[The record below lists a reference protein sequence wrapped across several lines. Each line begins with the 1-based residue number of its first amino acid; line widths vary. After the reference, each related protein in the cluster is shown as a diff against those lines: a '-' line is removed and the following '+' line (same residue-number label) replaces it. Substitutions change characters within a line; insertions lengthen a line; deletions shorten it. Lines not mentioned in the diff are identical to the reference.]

1 MIQDMKT
8 ILTRMFI
15 VVVLMM
21 ISMGIDAQVKVDL
34 GGEKNDGIYPG
45 GTIVEKGQT
54 KPDDNGLVTVTITV
68 TPKKGFTIS
77 QKDITVVSTYDPSN
91 GTRSDNPKIAANLTP
106 IEKDPKDLSEPR
118 DYSYIVS
125 STFGVWVKEAN
136 FHNPDDAGKG
146 SMRSTTISSLSAI
159 SDADGSYVIGANIS
173 GGTPGV
179 STFNGTLEA
188 AIDPDTHMPYRI
200 SGLSAPLFETL
211 TGTVKNLVLE
221 GVSISGHTGNTG
233 AIACTANG
241 DARIYNVGILSG
253 SVGGTAYTGGLVGQL
268 DGSARVVNCYS
279 YANITGGTDV
289 GGIVGH
295 NNVATDSRTDH
306 LKTMVFGCMFYG
318 DITGGT
324 TIAPIYNGEN
334 IVNKDANGVSN
345 YNYFRLEAPYV
356 KPTGVVYNC
365 ALGAEERFLKR
376 FEFFRH
382 VLNSHRELAGW
393 WATGTYS
400 NSEMLKWVLEPSQ
413 LDGDIPYPILK
424 VSGKYPSVVNLDKD
438 NLKVFSTDEEKKT
451 QRNQGRKFG
460 TLAVTIQMDDPKD
473 TSVPYH
479 HPGKDENEASITTSG
494 LSLPITDKDPDHYN
508 FNYYKV
514 QLPYYNDVGTK
525 NYNGNRVV
533 TGWKIVSITGGTPG
547 TFSTS
552 TSDAPSWNFADR
564 SCTNKDLYSESGR
577 VFNQGAYWDVPEGV
591 TAITIEPYWAKAAY
605 VADAYPDVV
614 YNTGMSTAY
623 NVPNVGGGQKYT
635 NNTNYVIA
643 GEQQKVYTT
652 VANAVGALSPNASHT
667 VNDYAVVLV
676 GNVHQYVS
684 GKNTVIGNTNKYT
697 VTTID
702 LDGDNEP
709 DYSFMFREDNRN
721 EIHPLKWDFLNL
733 VGLGMAQKS
742 TGGTGSYNLGI
753 LIPSGWFET
762 TNTALFRFTQFE
774 YENSK
779 ITSADA
785 LILQGGVMEQ
795 WVSSNQKGTSNN
807 IPYIH
812 VGGNVWFKEFHTGCH
827 QDKKIATKHPPISV
841 TGGDYDEFYLT
852 GLYRGDV
859 GNYTDNAECYV
870 NGGQFGIVAGAAM
883 EGIGKT
889 NGANNTGNITWQ
901 LQNADITEFYGGGI
915 NAAHPVEGNISTTI
929 TGGYIKQFC
938 GGPKFG
944 DMRTG
949 KTVTTT
955 ANGCIFD
962 TFYGAGYGGNSYSR
976 RAPNNQNNKIN
987 IDWNN
992 WVKKEYTQKYDAT
1005 YGGVETQFNYQFLP
1019 MSGNADNVCRLFVE
1033 YVKFSLAT
1041 TLNVTSNLTDCTI
1054 TGNFYGGGKLG
1065 KVDGPVTST
1074 LSGCTVNGDVFGAG
1088 YSGATPPVE
1097 VDDPTGFE
1105 TEPYYYNQLG
1115 TYRVGVKKP
1124 TTTYTWQH
1132 GNSISVDNTNH
1143 ILYTTEDLTAL
1154 GTVTGKA
1161 TLNIDGT
1168 TVTGNV
1174 YGGGESSD
1182 ATGEVEVNVKAG
1194 KVYEDVYG
1202 GGKGETTVV
1211 GGDVVVNIGT
1221 KTGEGSSATYNG
1233 TGTVNGNVYG
1243 GSALGAVNAIKDPST
1258 KALSEANGKT
1268 ANVYVYSGTVNGSVF
1283 GGGLGVKATGTLGQ
1297 EDYDP
1302 GIAAQNF
1309 GNTTV
1314 TIENSDNTKAK
1325 VVTAVYGG
1333 SNANGV
1339 LKQKSTVTITGG
1351 TVGTL
1356 PTGNS
1361 PVANVVFGGGFG
1373 QPTLVEG
1380 NVEVNI
1386 GTRTVTTT
1394 GTGDEAVTT
1403 ANYNGNAI
1411 INGNVYGGSALGNT
1425 NARNINGI
1433 ITPVDGTKT
1442 DVNLFAG
1449 TINGNVFGGGL
1460 GVKATGTLGQDDYD
1474 PGIAAYVGGDVTVTL
1489 DGAKLSYTFTGGK
1502 TEESDNRTFLT
1513 GQIFGANNLNGTPKG
1528 HVKVHVSQT
1537 VNTDNDK
1544 NALKNNSTT
1553 ALDARTTYD
1562 VAAVYGGGNQAD
1574 YNPTKA
1580 SGTEN
1585 DKKEAFAEVE
1595 IEGCDKTSIEYVYGG
1610 GNAAAVPATQITIK
1624 SAYIIDQIFGGG
1636 NGAGTGNPG
1645 ADVGVIDKDAYE
1657 TNHENGIYGTGI
1669 ATTKLIGGQVHVIYG
1684 GSNTKGNV
1692 RGGTSLERKDN
1703 SAECPLKIGEIY
1715 GAGQVAPMDGDV
1727 NIILECMPEDFVPQ
1741 VFGGAKNATING
1753 NVTLTVTSGKFGRV
1767 FGGNNEGGSINGSI
1781 TVNVY
1786 EEGCEPLI
1794 IGELYG
1800 GGYMAPYSIYGCTQ
1814 SGETWTAN
1822 EDGTL
1827 YFDQTAKGRA
1837 AVEVNVYSCTS
1848 IGKVFGGGFQ
1858 APVIGNTHVWINTM
1872 QGIVNSAPKTYSEGV
1887 FIGKIGQVF
1896 GGGFEGIV
1904 KGDAT
1909 IDIGTASIYKYN
1921 TEVPAEKVGVNIIK
1935 GTDYL
1940 DPSDGSLDQT
1950 LSAGVYGGGYSA
1962 NVEGNTT
1969 LNIGTVEQNQ
1979 GINIAGDIFGGG
1991 LGEGTKVTGNVTVN
2005 IGTNESGTPVGYAVI
2020 TGDVY
2025 GGSAKGKVNTVDGS
2039 TTNTYKP
2046 NPNEETTAE
2055 CYTQVNLYG
2064 GTITGNLYGG
2074 GEGQMADSEAQPAVP
2089 AIAANVYGPV
2099 TVTMEGGSVYNVF
2112 GCNNYFGAPHNTV
2125 TVNINGG
2132 TVDHSEGETEGK
2144 EGNVYGGGNK
2154 AAYTAPNDK
2163 KDYPVVNINNGT
2175 VTRNVFGGGLGTTA
2189 TVTGNPHVS
2198 IGDNVEGHIVAI
2210 KQSVYGGGSLAS
2222 VDGSTNIVVNSGTI
2236 GTPKEG
2242 ETVYGGATYGNI
2254 YGGGFGSDTDVRI
2267 GLVKGN
2273 TEVTVNGGTILH
2285 NVYGGGAYGSVG
2297 TYTYKTTAANAV
2309 IDTHTENT
2317 GKATIKIKGG
2327 TIGTDG
2333 HNNGMVFGSSR
2344 GDIDAID
2351 AIQDNMAWVYDTD
2364 VQVGIQNDQTSG
2376 PTIHGS
2382 LYGGGENGH
2391 VFNDASVTMYSGTVG
2406 DMDEYYA
2413 YRGNV
2418 YGGGCGTDLYYSGKV
2433 PEGHTKHDGE
2443 GDKYNPKAGIV
2454 HHNATVLIKGG
2465 NIANNVYGAGS
2476 MGKVEGSTSVTIDS
2490 NGSIGVDGNHD
2501 DGNVYGAARG
2511 ELNLKEN
2518 NHIRTEDNPDD
2529 FSSVMHSSVEIK
2541 NGTVK
2546 GNVFGGGK
2554 AGIVKGNVD
2563 VKVRGGVVKNDV
2575 YGGGALANTNT
2586 DNWSTSGSA
2595 TTYDEVTD
2603 LATREYYS
2611 VISITVG
2618 QSVEGY
2624 YKFNGSTYVAA
2635 TGTAVKG
2642 ETYYQRLTNAPIAGY
2657 YTKSGDVYTLQTSGN
2672 AEDGTTYYKKVVV
2685 GSWAEG
2691 KNNNETG
2698 TVNKTN
2704 VILTGG
2710 SVGNVYG
2717 GGLGSST
2724 VAANVYGDVK
2734 VTVNKPEE
2742 LTSTGGT
2749 GIAFSCKSE
2758 RVTFGEGDKS
2768 KEYVIPL
2775 TGRVFGCNNIN
2786 GTPTGNVR
2794 VEVYSTRQADEDG
2807 KLISN
2812 TEHSPNSNNNR
2823 YEIQGVYG
2831 GGNLSDYLPAEGK
2844 ATSVYIGECDVTS
2857 IEKVYGGGNSA
2868 SVPTSNVTINGSF
2881 DLGYAFGGGNGGD
2894 LIKKDGVW
2902 YENAGAIVISQA
2914 YIAPIGG
2921 KIGAVFGG
2929 SDAKGNCGSIVIDK
2943 SQTNENCPL
2952 RLLRLYGAGNEADV
2966 DEVNITISGCS
2977 GGDNAEI
2984 EYVYGGSYNANVEH
2998 DVKLTITAG
3007 KFKNIYG
3014 GNDRTGSI
3022 GGNIIVNIEET
3033 DNCMPITIQNLLGGG
3048 YQAPYP
3054 GTKRNGTE
3062 ITTPGKITVNVKS
3075 ATRID
3080 NIYGGSFKADVN
3092 GDTEVNINM
3101 TKGWWAGKEYES
3113 EAIADAV
3120 GSIGNIY
3127 GGGNQ
3132 GLVRGNSTVNIAT
3145 ATTVGYVT
3153 EPVHLRANPETP
3165 IPQTDGLY
3173 VVPVTGARITGDVFG
3188 GGNEANVNGN
3198 AIVNICTA
3206 DYSGVTGFEGVS
3218 ISDGSVY
3225 GGGNKGDVLG
3235 NTNVTMH
3242 GGYVFN
3248 GIFGG
3253 GLSGSVGTFE
3263 RSTAAADIF
3272 GHKPHEGC
3280 IGKPIECTSGGKC
3293 TILVDGGQIG
3303 PVEVATKGMSPEL
3316 GGPVIEGW
3324 IWGGGCGLVE
3334 DPADNPDTHF
3344 TAYVN
3349 ETDVTVDGSAFVLES
3364 VIGGGEF
3371 GRVLGNTLVKIK
3383 GGQIGV
3389 GENQTE
3395 EGGKKPKRYTEAQW
3409 TAAAEAVASGNA
3421 ADINAAAADM
3431 PECSHYVFG
3440 KNGKYLPYDPYYDE
3454 YSTTHIGPASTSEPS
3469 DGQTWIGCVFGGGS
3483 GYMPYKKKDGSGYE
3497 WMRSAGWVEGNTT
3510 VEITGGHILSNVYG
3524 GNEFTDVKGK
3534 STVKM
3539 SGGTLGVPRTL
3550 AQIAAHPL
3558 GCYLFGAGKGD
3569 QRAYFNEFNNVG
3581 SVLVEVSG
3589 GIIYGSVFGGAED
3602 GHVLG
3607 DVEVNIKPGAMI
3619 GTWGTSYVD
3628 GNVFGGGRGFSG
3640 ENLEAGSIGGDI
3652 DVNITGGTMLG
3663 SVYGGGRM
3671 ASVGIGFTSPDDD
3684 SYGQLVD
3691 DTNEKTH
3698 GYISIDISGGTIGN
3712 AYEDITLSKAEAASW
3727 NDDDWKTWKTANH
3740 VPNTEFIL
3748 DSNTEVYRASHT
3760 KGGNV
3765 FGGNMGRIT
3774 LLDGTLNP
3782 LWPKLAVAKQ
3792 TDVIVSGT
3800 AEIKNSVYGG
3810 SEYGIVR
3817 DLATV
3822 NVSGGTIEG
3831 NVFGGGYGSDDNTP
3845 TLIKAGGYEHG
3856 EDYVFTPMI
3865 WTGCVS
3871 GDTKVN
3877 ISGGQV
3883 KKNVYGGGEVA
3894 SVGLFNCHVV
3904 EDNNGDIS
3912 IETKTGT
3919 KKYRYTDI
3927 TKHDDIKGTGADE
3940 KAYGFALSWP
3950 YEFQYIPADP
3960 KSTHIGGKATVTVTG
3975 GRIGT
3980 GYDNGTGYVFGA
3992 SKGQVAFKKKVGDE
4006 LVDITD
4012 IHEQRY
4018 TEAFCANVR
4027 ETAVNINYGS
4037 TPIISDPQ
4045 SIGADVNCIM
4055 GAVYGGG
4062 EDGHV
4067 YENAAITFT
4076 NGLTGLS
4083 IYGGGKGESTYTGTK
4098 YVYNESTKTWTKT
4111 DNVPGMP
4118 SWTAGKVYGNTSIT
4132 MTGGHVSG
4140 NVYGGGNLGSVG
4152 KGNYAGGTDDYYPA
4166 GYGET
4171 LQNAALWT
4179 TSATADNPDYA
4190 WHFLNSGKC
4199 TISITG
4205 GEVGTLNGL
4214 YGYVYGTSNGTPTG
4228 MIFGGSRGRAARD
4241 VGALSPRYEYAPD
4254 FFLGYVNNTEVT
4266 IGTRNAATGPT
4277 IYSQVFGGARDGHV
4291 RGSAKVEINSGI
4303 IGQTYAQSEAYEIES
4318 LRDYQRY
4325 HRGNVYGS
4333 GSGLGTWD
4341 GTHHGTSSGSVTRNT
4356 TVDIYGGTIYNNVY
4370 GGGAMATVG
4379 PPKIGSGTDY
4389 ATADRSKCTVNIYGG
4404 TIGDPT
4410 VYNTYKYGGTIYG
4423 GSRGD
4428 RGGDLAEG
4436 ESIDNYATV
4445 LWTEVNINPHT
4456 TDRSKDAVIAGNVYG
4471 GARGGEVKKDTKVNL
4486 TGGIIKHNVYGGGR
4500 GTTDI
4505 AANVLGN
4512 TAVELNNGVAED
4524 AKGCIVDKV
4533 FGCNDL
4539 NGTPKGH
4546 VTVHVYATQHAG
4558 KETISDK
4565 IPPVYKSARGNTGYK
4580 EYLQNLVTA
4589 AKEEGGLSH
4598 TSTEITAAES
4608 LLSSLSG
4615 KAEDDLDDTDKTN
4628 ITNAANAIITELD
4641 KLHNYDVTAVYG
4653 GGDLAPY
4660 EPAVDEDKTEVIIEG
4675 CGTTSIKQVYG
4686 GGNAASVP
4694 ATDVNVKSCFIIDE
4708 VFGGGNGKDNYVK
4721 DGRWYENPGAHVGY
4735 TQFAYY
4741 VTDGTHGTG
4750 EDEAHKY
4757 EAVVPTEA
4765 AGNTEAAK
4773 AYRQEHYRYGTGVA
4787 TTTINGGHIH
4797 NVYGGSNEKG
4807 NVSGEARS
4815 GFQQIG
4821 TCAMVYDEAYGGGKN
4836 ADTDAETNTLLDC
4849 VDNDDNPSTIY
4860 GGSFNANINSDVNIH
4875 ITNGSYDKIFGG
4887 NNEAGTINGKITIII
4902 EEYGCTPVKIN
4913 ELYAGGNLAPY
4924 SVYGYKTETAPAKD
4938 KDGNDREGVQ
4948 QRIPYRAGEIGAL
4961 TTPYWDPRII
4971 IISATSIG
4979 KIYGGGYG
4987 AGATMIGNPHVNVN
5001 MTEGKIRSKYN
5012 DYKPEYAT
5020 LYPDFDGTG
5029 EDKNR
5034 IIPIGTIGTIYGGGN
5049 LASVEGDTYVEIGTG
5064 QWIASWDANGNP
5076 VWESTTANGDKY
5088 SYKEK
5093 TAAVYYTQAECD
5105 TYNSDAEN
5113 HVTGYIASGKV
5124 LTAEEATAVNKTL
5137 GTSYVEGAELLTKD
5151 ANAYNAKLPN
5161 AKQTTDVKSRYET
5174 QAECDE
5180 YNATLNGAL
5189 NSTDPLSAA
5198 DAAAYNTAMSA
5209 SKSAGDLL
5217 SPEEAN
5223 AYNAK
5228 LSGAKKI
5235 DDVKSYYT
5243 QAECDEEN
5251 KNLPNYIPKHKK
5263 LTAEEATRVN
5273 NTLTPSYVSGN
5284 TISEADRNAYNA
5296 TLPNARKTTDVKT
5309 EAVWAW
5315 YDEDGTEMTTPPT
5328 LAPRNA
5334 ATITGNV
5341 FGGGKGEAKTSGTG
5355 AFECAKGMVGVDGDG
5370 IDYPEGGTS
5379 VIIANGTIGTIEE
5392 GKLKAGTGNVYGGGE
5407 IGRVEKNT
5415 IVTIGMTPE
5424 EGETISTTKFKPT
5437 IFGSVFG
5444 AGKGVDTHGYSALV
5458 RGNSNVTIQG
5468 FAKVGES
5475 VYGGGEIA
5483 SIGRYNVV
5491 GGIPTSLKNPNSG
5504 NCVVTVRDNAE
5515 IGPDDMTMFHVDGN
5529 GVIVANDNPDNSG
5542 HVFGAGKGATP
5553 GVYSSAKH
5561 ITKDNEWLGFGTEK
5575 AYLDFI
5581 ETLALATHTDVTIG
5595 GNAFVKGDVFGG
5607 AEQGFVQHDTHVTIE
5622 GDCQIG
5628 NGYVQMA
5635 DDGTYLDDLTTKD
5648 TYMSVNR
5655 RYTPEEWAAGH
5666 LIANATTEAALY
5678 DKVNGK
5684 YYQHSLPECASWKY
5698 KAPYSTHDIFAQ
5710 TTSGNEEKY
5719 SDGSSTR
5726 GGRRIAT
5733 NGHTFYGNVF
5743 GGGSGY
5749 FPYAAGKWHWKAGD
5763 VGGNTFVE
5771 IKGGHILTNVYGGN
5785 EMTNVSGKCTVTM
5798 SGGTIGVPR
5807 TLGQIAA
5814 HPVTCYL
5821 FGAGKGDTRV
5831 FFNKQTNVQDVEV
5844 NVTGGWIYGSA
5855 LGGGED
5861 GHVMRNVTMN
5871 ISGQTLD
5878 GTPVYADYYAGRA
5891 TKIGTWGTSSVD
5903 GNIFGGGRGFT
5914 GEAYTAGNVA
5924 GAVTMNIAGGEILG
5938 SVYGGGRLGSVGYGL
5953 YEEGAD
5959 GYGEMRDDDKM
5970 DDGTDG
5976 TSFFT
5981 KGRGHVDITIT
5992 GGTIGNTNEFIMPKA
6007 SNIPTGLNADF
6018 KEWSAADW
6026 TTWKNTNH
6034 VPNTTYDTSNGR
6046 ILHTKG
6052 GNVYAGGMG
6061 RFYKLDG
6068 NPISTYDESTHELI
6082 SPIEWTKLGSVKSAK
6097 VTISGENTWIMGDVY
6112 GGGELGSVMGTHDV
6126 LDSDG
6131 NPVVVNGKNVVTG
6144 TEVIIKGGTI
6154 GTEMSEI
6161 TAPQKATID
6170 VPETPESDNSDVKYT
6185 YGSVYGGGEGKEEHD
6200 TSKDEDHGGKVLND
6214 ARVDISGN
6222 TKVRASVYG
6231 GGELALVGGDTYVNI
6246 SGGEIGRN
6254 EVKSKSS
6261 DNPGNVMFG
6270 GATMG
6275 NVYGGGKG
6283 SINHYHTGQV
6293 KGNTNVNITGGNIYH
6308 MVYGGGAL
6316 ASVGTFDRSDGN
6328 GHPPYMPVA
6337 GIPYQWYYDDGVTV
6351 IDPAETVEGKT
6362 PTGTATVTITGGV
6375 IGING
6380 RDNGLVFGSS
6390 RGDIMKPEG
6399 TQQVDP
6405 CDKVAWVNKTVVN
6418 IGTEGSNDLSTPI
6431 IKGSVYGGGENGHN
6445 YTNATVNIYSGT
6457 IGIAEKDPADNTKND
6472 PWWTVGDVVG
6482 NEEGKLDEKYRADR
6496 GNVYGAGSGSD
6507 TYSVTVGEGS
6517 SAKTY
6522 KYHNPRAGMVGG
6534 NTFVNIAGGHIGR
6547 SVYGAGAM
6555 ASVGNII
6562 NGNDTTDVNKAKHFD
6577 KTKGFA
6583 LSWPYKFVFAP
6594 GTGKATINVTGGH
6607 VGTKDVD
6614 GGDVFGGA
6622 RGEAGDRYATAHLAY
6637 VNEAEVNV
6645 NYSDD
6650 DMTTAKNNI
6659 SNIKNDL
6666 TIPCVTGAVSG
6677 SGEDGYVYGDTHVTL
6692 NNGLIGH
6699 SLYGAGK
6706 GKGTYTKTLNKI
6718 GGDGTYDAK
6727 IYSLIAGK
6735 VLGNTYVTMRG
6746 GYVGRNVY
6754 GGGNMASV
6762 GKGSYAS
6769 GSDDYA
6775 YDCEIGKAQGY
6786 GETLNGNAE
6795 DNDKKLWDSSANDN
6809 SAAFLSS
6816 GKTTVNVISGTVGYI
6831 DATNPA
6837 NSMKNELPYGNVIG
6851 GSAGEAA
6858 PNITE
6863 DPRYEYSPAFFSGY
6877 VNETDVTIGGY
6888 RCKTAYDT
6896 YKVGDCLTAKEYN
6909 TKYPLG
6915 NDNWELVGPTILAS
6929 VYGGGQDGHVRRDTK
6944 VTVLGG
6950 EIGLP
6955 FTDANKTLLK
6965 TTSSDI
6971 DKVLDDPQWLHRG
6984 NVYGGG
6990 SGITKYKYDFNYDGN
7005 IDDTVEG
7012 ITYDGQPVKEEDY
7025 SNSSGSVTRFT
7036 EVNILGGIIHRNVY
7050 GGGSMGSVGAPNM
7063 GQEYAPYKKG
7073 DTATGHGVGKQSQNT
7088 VNIGGGTSV
7097 VTIGTPNDTP
7107 KGWTYN
7113 QNYGGEVY
7121 GACRGMSTL
7130 NAEEFSTSVWTQ
7142 VNIKDKATIMGN
7154 VFGGGDSGI
7163 VKKDTE
7169 VNIGEA
7175 APATTTAPT
7184 TPPSTSEPTNEPNP

>member
-136 FHNPDDAGKG
+136 FHNPEDAGKG

-1154 GTVTGKA
+1154 GTVTGKV
-1161 TLNIDGT
+1161 TLNIDGSTVNGT
-1168 TVTGNV
+1168 TVNGTTVKGNV

-1182 ATGEVEVNVKAG
+1182 ATGDVEVNINVGTVNK
-1194 KVYEDVYG
+1194 DVYG

-1211 GGDVVVNIGT
+1211 GGDVTVNIGS
-1221 KTGEGSSATYNG
+1221 KNAEQDAPNASIRD
-1233 TGTVNGNVYG
+1233 VYG
-1243 GSALGAVNAIKDPST
+1243 GSALGAVNAKKDADYDAESNPNAISPTSGKET
-1258 KALSEANGKT
+1258 KVNIYA
-1268 ANVYVYSGTVNGSVF
+1268 GTVGSVY
-1283 GGGLGVKATGTLGQ
+1283 GGGLGQLESGTSGQ
-1297 EDYDP
+1297 ANYKPEY
-1302 GIAAQNF
+1302 AAKNY
-1309 GNTTV
+1309 GETTV
-1314 TIENSDNTKAK
+1314 NMEGGTVS
-1325 VVTAVYGG
+1325 TAVYGG
-1333 SNANGV
+1333 ADTNGV
-1339 LKQKSTVTITGG
+1339 LKADATVTITGG
-1351 TVGTL
+1351 TVGTEAGSN
-1356 PTGNS
+1356 T
-1361 PVANVVFGGGFG
+1361 VFGGGQG
-1373 QPTLVEG
+1373 QPTQVYG
-1380 NVEVNI
+1380 NITVNI
-1386 GTRTVTTT
+1386 GRKKT
-1394 GTGDEAVTT
+1394 GSETEHVGT
-1403 ANYNGNAI
+1403 ATI
-1411 INGNVYGGSALGNT
+1411 HGNVYGGGALGCT
-1425 NARNINGI
+1425 NGSGYGDTFVLDA
-1433 ITPVDGTKT
+1433 TKT
-1442 DVNLFAG
+1442 TNVNLYAG

-1460 GVKATGTLGQDDYD
+1460 GRKAKAAVGTEGQEGYVA
-1474 PGIAAYVGGDVTVTL
+1474 PVEAVESFVGGDVNVLL
-1489 DGAKLSYTFTGGK
+1489 DGAKVQ
-1502 TEESDNRTFLT
+1502 
-1513 GQIFGANNLNGTPKG
+1513 QIFGCNNLNGTPKG
-1528 HVKVHVSQT
+1528 HVKVWVKQT
-1537 VNTDNDK
+1537 K
-1544 NALKNNSTT
+1544 NFSNEENADAYKNNSTT

-1636 NGAGTGNPG
+1636 NGAGAGNPG

-1703 SAECPLKIGEIY
+1703 SSPCPLKIGEIY

-1786 EEGCEPLI
+1786 EDGCQPLI

-1827 YFDQTAKGRA
+1827 YFDQAAKGRA
-1837 AVEVNVYSCTS
+1837 AVEVYVFSCTS

-1872 QGIVNSAPKTYSEGV
+1872 QGIVNSEPRTYSEGV
-1887 FIGKIGQVF
+1887 LIGKIGQVF

-1921 TEVPAEKVGVNIIK
+1921 TEVPAEKVGVNIIN

-2297 TYTYKTTAANAV
+2297 TYTYKTTDANAV

-2344 GDIDAID
+2344 GDIDAIG

-2364 VQVGIQNDQTSG
+2364 VQIGTQDDETSG

-2391 VFNDASVTMYSGTVG
+2391 VYNDALVTMYSGTVG

-2418 YGGGCGTDLYYSGKV
+2418 YGGGCGTDLYYSGEVV

-2443 GDKYNPKAGIV
+2443 GDKYNPIAGIV
-2454 HHNATVLIKGG
+2454 RGNATVIINGG
-2465 NIANNVYGAGS
+2465 SIANNIYGAGS
-2476 MGKVEGSTSVTIDS
+2476 MGKVGGNTSVTINTS
-2490 NGSIGVDGNHD
+2490 GTIGVNGNND

-2511 ELNLKEN
+2511 EINLTGKIPEGDKP
-2518 NHIRTEDNPDD
+2518 EDYSCVTN
-2529 FSSVMHSSVEIK
+2529 SSVEIK
-2541 NGTVK
+2541 KGTVL

-2563 VKVRGGVVKNDV
+2563 VTVSGGVVKNDV

-2586 DNWSTSGSA
+2586 DNWDTSGSA
-2595 TTYDEVTD
+2595 TTYKVVTGLND
-2603 LATREYYS
+2603 REYYNI
-2611 VISITVG
+2611 VSIPVG

-2624 YKFNGSTYVAA
+2624 YIYNGSTYVAA
-2635 TGTAVKG
+2635 EGNAVKDV
-2642 ETYYQRLTNAPIAGY
+2642 TYYQRLTGAPIAGY
-2657 YTKSGDVYTLQTSGN
+2657 YTKSGDDYIFQSSGTADPN
-2672 AEDGTTYYKKVVV
+2672 ETYYKRVVV
-2685 GSWAEG
+2685 GKWAEG
-2691 KNNNETG
+2691 KNNDETG
-2698 TVNKTN
+2698 TLNKTT

-2734 VTVNKPEE
+2734 VTVNKTDE
-2742 LTSTGGT
+2742 LTSTGST
-2749 GIAFSCKSE
+2749 GVAFSSKTE
-2758 RVTFGEGDKS
+2758 RVTFGDDDAE

-2775 TGRVFGCNNIN
+2775 TGRIFGCNNIN

-2794 VEVYSTRQADEDG
+2794 VEVYSTRQADENG
-2807 KLISN
+2807 KVISN
-2812 TEHSPNSNNNR
+2812 TEHSPNSTNNR

-2831 GGNLSDYLPAEGK
+2831 GGNLSDYLPADGK

-2868 SVPTSNVTINGSF
+2868 SVPTSNVTINGSY
-2881 DLGYAFGGGNGGD
+2881 DIGYAFGGGNGGD
-2894 LIKKDGVW
+2894 LIKKDGQW
-2902 YENAGAIVISQA
+2902 YENDGAIVISQA

-2966 DEVNITISGCS
+2966 DEVNIIISGCS

-2984 EYVYGGSYNANVEH
+2984 EYVYGGSYNANVAH

-3007 KFKNIYG
+3007 KFKNVYG

-3022 GGNIIVNIEET
+3022 GGNITVNIEET
-3033 DNCMPITIQNLLGGG
+3033 ENCMPITIQNLLGGG

-3054 GTKRNGTE
+3054 GTKRNGEE
-3062 ITTPGKITVNVKS
+3062 IISPGKITVNVKS

-3101 TKGWWAGKEYES
+3101 TKGWWAGKEFDS
-3113 EAIADAV
+3113 ETIENSV
-3120 GSIGNIY
+3120 GTIGNIY

-3132 GLVRGNSTVNIAT
+3132 GVVRGNATVNIGT
-3145 ATTVGYVT
+3145 AATVGYVT
-3153 EPVHLRANPETP
+3153 EPVHLRQDPGTAISQNA
-3165 IPQTDGLY
+3165 DGLY
-3173 VVPVTGARITGDVFG
+3173 YVPVTGARITGDVFG
-3188 GGNEANVNGN
+3188 GGNDANVNKN
-3198 AIVNICTA
+3198 TFVNIGTA
-3206 DYSGVTGFEGVS
+3206 DYSSTTGFEGIS
-3218 ISDGSVY
+3218 IDKDANGKGGTVY
-3225 GGGNKGDVLG
+3225 GGGNLGDVLG
-3235 NTNVTMH
+3235 NTNVTME
-3242 GGYVFN
+3242 GGHRDNLGKGVYVFN

-3253 GLSGSVGTFE
+3253 GYVGSVGTFE
-3263 RSTAAADIF
+3263 RLTSAANIF
-3272 GHKPHEGC
+3272 GHTAHDGC
-3280 IGKPIECTSGGKC
+3280 IGKPVSCAEGTGKC
-3293 TILVDGGQIG
+3293 TIVVNGGQIG
-3303 PVEVATKGMSPEL
+3303 PVEVATQGMTRPDSE

-3371 GRVLGNTLVKIK
+3371 GRVLGNTLVKIE
-3383 GGQIGV
+3383 GGQIGI
-3389 GENQTE
+3389 GENMVDNNDQPIRYTDDQFVDPLTTDITE
-3395 EGGKKPKRYTEAQW
+3395 SNALKECSHFPYGRTEGGKK
-3409 TAAAEAVASGNA
+3409 V
-3421 ADINAAAADM
+3421 
-3431 PECSHYVFG
+3431 
-3440 KNGKYLPYDPYYDE
+3440 YLPYDPYHDAYPAYIAAHPE
-3454 YSTTHIGPASTSEPS
+3454 FGPASTANPS
-3469 DGQTWIGCVFGGGS
+3469 DGKTWIGCVFGGGS
-3483 GYMPYKKKDGSGYE
+3483 GYMPYKKRDGSGYD
-3497 WMRSAGWVEGNTT
+3497 WCRSAGLVEGDTE
-3510 VEITGGHILSNVYG
+3510 VRISGGHILTNVYG
-3524 GNEFTDVKGK
+3524 ANEVTDVKGQ
-3534 STVKM
+3534 SIIRMT
-3539 SGGTLGVPRTL
+3539 GGTIGVPRTE
-3550 AQIAAHPL
+3550 AQIAKHPL
-3558 GCYLFGAGKGD
+3558 TCYLFGGGKGD
-3569 QRAYFNEFNNVG
+3569 ERPRFYDFNTVA
-3581 SVLVEVSG
+3581 SVSVDISG

-3607 DVEVNIKPGAMI
+3607 DISLTIRKGENFTIGSTTYTNGPII
-3619 GTWGTSYVD
+3619 GTWGTTYVE

-3640 ENLEAGSIGGDI
+3640 ETLTAGSTGGNVTMSI
-3652 DVNITGGTMLG
+3652 EGGTMRG
-3663 SVYGGGRM
+3663 SVYGGGRL
-3671 ASVGIGFTSPDDD
+3671 ASVGIGLNPPEHLY
-3684 SYGQLVD
+3684 YGQLKDETGGNGDPTYGHV
-3691 DTNEKTH
+3691 TIN
-3698 GYISIDISGGTIGN
+3698 ISGGKIGN
-3712 AYEDITLSKAEAASW
+3712 GTTEAGTGHPVS
-3727 NDDDWKTWKTANH
+3727 
-3740 VPNTEFIL
+3740 
-3748 DSNTEVYRASHT
+3748 
-3760 KGGNV
+3760 GNV
-3765 FGGNMGRIT
+3765 FGGSMGRIT
-3774 LLDGTLNP
+3774 MLDGKTRIP
-3782 LWPKLAVAKQ
+3782 LWPKQAVTKLSNV
-3792 TDVIVSGT
+3792 TISGG
-3800 AEIKNSVYGG
+3800 EIWNSVYGG
-3810 SEYGIVR
+3810 GEIGIVR
-3817 DLATV
+3817 NRATV
-3822 NVSGGTIEG
+3822 NVSGGTIHG
-3831 NVFGGGYGSDDNTP
+3831 NVFGGGYGSNELEP
-3845 TLIKAGGYEHG
+3845 TTITAGGY
-3856 EDYVFTPMI
+3856 DDIPTVYYTFTPMM
-3865 WTGCVS
+3865 WTGCVA
-3871 GDTKVN
+3871 GDTYVN
-3877 ISGGQV
+3877 ISGGTIM
-3883 KKNVYGGGEVA
+3883 KNVYGGGNFA
-3894 SVGLFNCHVV
+3894 SVGLMNYNSS
-3904 EDNNGDIS
+3904 EDG
-3912 IETKTGT
+3912 KTYNYI
-3919 KKYRYTDI
+3919 K
-3927 TKHDDIKGTGADE
+3927 KHDTTN
-3940 KAYGFALSWP
+3940 GFGLSWP
-3950 YEFQYIPADP
+3950 YEFQYIQAAPTDGAP
-3960 KSTHIGGKATVTVTG
+3960 GGNAIGGKATINITG
-3975 GRIGT
+3975 GHIGSST
-3980 GYDNGTGYVFGA
+3980 WNDGTGYVFGG
-3992 SKGQVAFKKKVGDE
+3992 SKGKVDFG
-4006 LVDITD
+4006 ITSISD
-4012 IHEQRY
+4012 QRY

-4027 ETAVNINYGS
+4027 ETEVNVNFTTPSGKNS
-4037 TPIISDPQ
+4037 TN
-4045 SIGADVNCIM
+4045 IGDEDNCIM

-4067 YENAAITFT
+4067 YENAKVNIIG
-4076 NGLTGLS
+4076 GLIGLS
-4083 IYGGGKGESTYTGTK
+4083 VYGAGKGISTYKGRLRDG
-4098 YVYNESTKTWTKT
+4098 ST
-4111 DNVPGMP
+4111 DNPDDYKTTLDDLY
-4118 SWTAGKVYGNTSIT
+4118 SWTAGKIYGNTTVT
-4132 MTGGHVSG
+4132 MTGGHVL
-4140 NVYGGGNLGSVG
+4140 NNIYGGGYLGSVG
-4152 KGNYAGGTDDYYPA
+4152 KGNYSGGAGDYFPS

-4171 LQNAALWT
+4171 LTGNLWT
-4179 TSATADNPDYA
+4179 SASEGDDA
-4190 WHFLNSGKC
+4190 WEFLHSGKA
-4199 TISITG
+4199 TVKIEG
-4205 GEVGTLNGL
+4205 GTVGTLNGT
-4214 YGYVYGTSNGTPTG
+4214 YGSVGGDDSMATPTG
-4228 MIFGGSRGRAARD
+4228 MVFGGSRGQAAED
-4241 VGALSPRYEYAPD
+4241 IMLDPRYEYAPN
-4254 FFLGYVNNTEVT
+4254 FYLGYVNETEVT
-4266 IGTRNAATGPT
+4266 IGKESNGGPRL
-4277 IYSQVFGGARDGHV
+4277 YGQVFGGGRDGHV
-4291 RGSAKVEINSGI
+4291 RGSAHVIVNDGI
-4303 IGQTYAQSEAYEIES
+4303 IGQTYAETTEAGGKDAEYH
-4318 LRDYQRY
+4318 RY
-4325 HRGNVYGS
+4325 HRGNVYGA
-4333 GSGLGTWD
+4333 GSGLGLWD
-4341 GTHHGTSSGSVTRNT
+4341 SVKGLHGMSSGSVTNKT
-4356 TVDIYGGTIYNNVY
+4356 TVDINGGTIYNNVY
-4370 GGGAMATVG
+4370 GGGAMASVG
-4379 PPKIGSGTDY
+4379 PPRIDTSKDY
-4389 ATADRSKCTVNIYGG
+4389 ADSDLSKCIVNINGG
-4404 TIGDPT
+4404 TIGD
-4410 VYNTYKYGGTIYG
+4410 VDIYNEHKYGGTIYG

-4428 RGGDLAEG
+4428 RGGDLGTG
-4436 ESIDNYATV
+4436 ETIENYASV
-4445 LWTEVNINPHT
+4445 LWTEVNINPHP
-4456 TDRSKDAVIAGNVYG
+4456 TDRTKDAVIAGNVYG
-4471 GARGGEVKKDTKVNL
+4471 GARGGQVKKDTKVNL
-4486 TGGIIKHNVYGGGR
+4486 LGGVIKHNAYGGGR

-4505 AANVLGN
+4505 AADVLGN
-4512 TAVELNNGVAED
+4512 TTVELNNNNNGAD
-4524 AKGCIVDKV
+4524 ADGTKKGCSVDKV
-4533 FGCNDL
+4533 FGCNDQ

-4546 VTVHVYATQHAG
+4546 ALVHVYATQNASLG
-4558 KETISDK
+4558 TISPK
-4565 IPPVYKSARGNTGYK
+4565 AALPPSYSANKAQDEGYIAFMT
-4580 EYLQNLVTA
+4580 NLITDVTKA
-4589 AKEEGGLSH
+4589 GGLESNADVVERARA
-4598 TSTEITAAES
+4598 TISGKTEES
-4608 LLSSLSG
+4608 LT
-4615 KAEDDLDDTDKTN
+4615 ETDKTN
-4628 ITNAANAIITELD
+4628 IINAAKAID
-4641 KLHNYDVTAVYG
+4641 DAMNGKYDSYGYDVTAVYG

-4660 EPAVDEDKTEVIIEG
+4660 EPTSDAEKTEVIIEG

-4694 ATDVNVKSCFIIDE
+4694 ATDVTVKSCYIINE
-4708 VFGGGNGKDNYVK
+4708 LFGGGNGNDNYQI
-4721 DGRWYENPGAHVGY
+4721 DGKWYENPGAHIGY
-4735 TQFAYY
+4735 TQFATYD
-4741 VTDGTHGTG
+4741 TSGSHGTG
-4750 EDEAHKY
+4750 EDETNKY
-4757 EAVVPTEA
+4757 TAIVPDAANDHVV
-4765 AGNTEAAK
+4765 GVDAAK

-4787 TTTINGGHIH
+4787 SSKINGGHVH
-4797 NVYGGSNEKG
+4797 KAYGGSNEKG
-4807 NVSGEARS
+4807 NISGEIAS
-4815 GFQQIG
+4815 ELQQVG
-4821 TCAMVYDEAYGGGKN
+4821 TCAIVTGGTYGGSKS
-4836 ADTDAETNTLLDC
+4836 ADTDATINITLDC
-4849 VDNDDNPSTIY
+4849 VENGGELY
-4860 GGSFNANINSDVNIH
+4860 GGSYKANVNSDVNIH
-4875 ITNGSYDKIFGG
+4875 ITNGHYTKVFGG
-4887 NNEAGTINGKITIII
+4887 NDRAGTVNGKITITI
-4902 EEYGCTPVKIN
+4902 EEYGCTPIEID

-4924 SVYGYKTETAPAKD
+4924 SVYGFKNENQNAKD
-4938 KDGNDREGVQ
+4938 ANGNDLHEDNDPNKPIVL
-4948 QRIPYRAGEIGAL
+4948 QRIPYRAGEIGAR
-4961 TTPYWDPRII
+4961 TTPYWDPRIN
-4971 IISATSIG
+4971 IISATRIG
-4979 KIYGGGYG
+4979 AIYGGGYG
-4987 AGATMIGNPHVNVN
+4987 AGATLIGNPHINVN

-5012 DYKPEYAT
+5012 DYKSEYAT
-5020 LYPDFDGTG
+5020 LYPNFDGTG

-5034 IIPIGTIGTIYGGGN
+5034 VIPIGTIGSIYGGGN
-5049 LASVEGDTYVEIGTG
+5049 LASVEGDTYLEIGTG

-5076 VWESTTANGDKY
+5076 VWESTTASGDKY

-5093 TAAVYYTQAECD
+5093 IPAVYYSQAECDTYNSNPDNNVTGYIASGTALLADQVNAVKAALGTSYEEGAELMTKDANAYNATLSGARLTSQIKTGAVYYTQEEIDAAQEGDPAYGKTTSDIKMPAVYYTQAECD
-5105 TYNSDAEN
+5105 EYNKTN
-5113 HVTGYIASGKV
+5113 CTNYIAKHTK
-5124 LTAEEATAVNKTL
+5124 LTAAQATLVNTAL
-5137 GTSYVEGAELLTKD
+5137 TPSYSTGDAISAAD
-5151 ANAYNAKLPN
+5151 ANAYNA
-5161 AKQTTDVKSRYET
+5161 
-5174 QAECDE
+5174 
-5180 YNATLNGAL
+5180 TLEGAL
-5189 NSTDPLSAA
+5189 
-5198 DAAAYNTAMSA
+5198 
-5209 SKSAGDLL
+5209 
-5217 SPEEAN
+5217 
-5223 AYNAK
+5223 
-5228 LSGAKKI
+5228 
-5235 DDVKSYYT
+5235 
-5243 QAECDEEN
+5243 
-5251 KNLPNYIPKHKK
+5251 
-5263 LTAEEATRVN
+5263 
-5273 NTLTPSYVSGN
+5273 
-5284 TISEADRNAYNA
+5284 
-5296 TLPNARKTTDVKT
+5296 KTTDVKT
-5309 EAVWAW
+5309 AAVWAW
-5315 YDEDGTEMTTPPT
+5315 YDADGGEVTTPLD

-5341 FGGGKGEAKTSGTG
+5341 FGGGKGVAETTG
-5355 AFECAKGMVGVDGDG
+5355 STAFTCSKGMIGVDGDG
-5370 IDYPEGGTS
+5370 IDYPDGGTS
-5379 VIIANGTIGTIEE
+5379 VIIANGTVGTLEE

-5407 IGRVEKNT
+5407 VGRVEKNT
-5415 IVTIGMTPE
+5415 VVTIGVTPK
-5424 EGETISTTKFKPT
+5424 EGETIANTMFKPV
-5437 IFGSVFG
+5437 IRGSVFG
-5444 AGKGVDTHGYSALV
+5444 AGKGVETHGYSALV
-5458 RGNSNVTIQG
+5458 RGNSTVTIQG

-5483 SIGRYNVV
+5483 SIGRYNLVN
-5491 GGIPTSLKNPNSG
+5491 GRPTSLKNPNSG
-5504 NCVVTVRDNAE
+5504 NCIVTVCDNAE
-5515 IGPDDMTMFHVDGN
+5515 IGPDDMAMTKPG
-5529 GVIVANDNPDNSG
+5529 GPDNTG
-5542 HVFGAGKGATP
+5542 HVFGAGQGAMP
-5553 GVYSSAKH
+5553 KAKH
-5561 ITKDNEWLGFGTEK
+5561 TDAQQMTIGNAMAGFNSEED
-5575 AYLDFI
+5575 YLKFI
-5581 ETLALATHTDVTIG
+5581 ETLGLATQTKVTIG

-5607 AEQGFVQHDTHVTIE
+5607 AEQGFVQHDTHVIIE

-5635 DDGTYLDDLTTKD
+5635 DDGTYLANPL
-5648 TYMSVNR
+5648 SVNR
-5655 RYTPEEWAAGH
+5655 RYT
-5666 LIANATTEAALY
+5666 TTEWSQGKLIMGNDDRQALKDLVSTTNY
-5678 DKVNGK
+5678 TS
-5684 YYQHSLPECASWKY
+5684 SLPECASWLYGQASGTGKY
-5698 KAPYSTHDIFAQ
+5698 AAHDIYAN
-5710 TTSGNEEKY
+5710 SYDSKG
-5719 SDGSSTR
+5719 GST
-5726 GGRRIAT
+5726 IAD
-5733 NGHTFYGNVF
+5733 NGSTFYGNVF

-5749 FPYAAGKWHWKAGD
+5749 FPYKAGKWHWKAGD
-5763 VGGNTFVE
+5763 VGGNTLVE
-5771 IKGGHILTNVYGGN
+5771 IKGGHVLTNVYGGN
-5785 EMTNVSGKCTVTM
+5785 ELTNVTGKCTVEM

-5821 FGAGKGDTRV
+5821 FGGGKGDPRV
-5831 FFNKQTNVQDVEV
+5831 LFNKQTNAQDVEV
-5844 NVTGGWIYGSA
+5844 KVTGGWIYGSVF
-5855 LGGGED
+5855 GGGED
-5861 GHVMRNVTMN
+5861 GHVMRDVTMT
-5871 ISGQTLD
+5871 ISD
-5878 GTPVYADYYAGRA
+5878 NA
-5891 TKIGTWGTSSVD
+5891 KIGTWGTSYVD
-5903 GNIFGGGRGFT
+5903 GNVFGGGRGFA
-5914 GEAYTAGNVA
+5914 GDAYTAGNVA
-5924 GAVTMNIAGGEILG
+5924 GCVTLNITGGTMLG

-7073 DTATGHGVGKQSQNT
+7073 DTATGHGVGKQSLNE
-7088 VNIGGGTSV
+7088 VIIGGAKVGDTDTFV
-7097 VTIGTPNDTP
+7097 EAKIGDAESFK
-7107 KGWTYN
+7107 KG
-7113 QNYGGEVY
+7113 YGGNVF
-7121 GACRGMSTL
+7121 GAGRGNSAL
-7130 NAEEFSTSVWTQ
+7130 DENSFATSIWTK
-7142 VNIKDKATIMGN
+7142 VLVKDGAYILGN
-7154 VFGGGDSGI
+7154 VFGGGDAGK
-7163 VKKDTE
+7163 VKQDTD
-7169 VNIGEA
+7169 VQIGEKA
-7175 APATTTAPT
+7175 
-7184 TPPSTSEPTNEPNP
+7184 EP